1 MMDMLEMQN
10 FPVYLIPGRG
20 DAIEDNL
27 GGIIRRMGY
36 PFQQREITPEFE
48 LLRFPEQLKV
58 IEKELEIGFWRH
70 DAILI
75 GRSYGAYLLLHS
87 LSEMQ
92 DFPGRILLFSPVL
105 GPGRNRNG
113 FYGSIPPRSNKLLQL
128 AENNQFPLFQ
138 YLEIH
143 TGTDDNGCNPLLAER
158 FVAPFKNARLYLVLG
173 AGHHLDD
180 VYVSD
185 VLMNFLKR

>member
-1 MMDMLEMQN
+1 MQD
-10 FPVYLIPGRG
+10 FPIYLIPGRG
-20 DAIEDNL
+20 DAIDDNP

-36 PFQQREITPEFE
+36 PFQRREITPAFE
-48 LLRFPEQLKV
+48 SLRFPDQLKV
-58 IEKELEIGFWRH
+58 IKTELASGFWRH
-70 DAILI
+70 DALLI

-92 DFPGRILLFSPVL
+92 DFPGRLLLFSPVL
-105 GPGRNRNG
+105 GPARNRNG
-113 FYGSIPPRSNKLLQL
+113 FYGSIPPRSGKLLRL
-128 AENNQFPLFQ
+128 AENNLFPLFQ

-158 FVAPFKNARLYLVLG
+158 FVAPFKNARLCLVQG

-180 VYVSD
+180 AYVSD
-185 VLMNFLKR
+185 VLMNFLKV